1 MRLRNA
7 WPYIR
12 GAWRAARKQA
22 TRSDRSHLDL
32 FFDMMCCKFKY
43 GSTVSNYLMFN
54 FTEYTDPAF
63 RDQYIYIKDWI
74 KLVNALNPPKTTPGY
89 IQDKVIAYKRY
100 KKYFFRDVLIV
111 AESSDDEIRSF
122 LESKGTVFAKDAMGY
137 AGVGIEKIA
146 YDAQTIDETVAR
158 IREHYD
164 MLEEEIIQH
173 PLLDTVSPNAVA
185 SFRFTFLKDK
195 GKILMFPLSVRIA
208 LFDDVDIIK
217 VGQSSSCVAVD
228 EEGYFISQAVVNDS
242 VFDLDFETRY
252 DFHPITGAAISD
264 GSFQVPYF
272 KEMVDMMMEIMEGE
286 DEYGHMGWDVA
297 VSETGPCVIE
307 GNPWGSYDFY
317 QYYDH
322 VKRVNQGIRP
332 TIEAFMGCKIDDLL
346 KKADR
351 Q

>member
-1 MRLRNA
+1 
-7 WPYIR
+7 
-12 GAWRAARKQA
+12 
-22 TRSDRSHLDL
+22 
-32 FFDMMCCKFKY
+32 
-43 GSTVSNYLMFN
+43 
-54 FTEYTDPAF
+54 
-63 RDQYIYIKDWI
+63 
-74 KLVNALNPPKTTPGY
+74 
-89 IQDKVIAYKRY
+89 
-100 KKYFFRDVLIV
+100 
-111 AESSDDEIRSF
+111 
-122 LESKGTVFAKDAMGY
+122 
-137 AGVGIEKIA
+137 
-146 YDAQTIDETVAR
+146 
-158 IREHYD
+158 
-164 MLEEEIIQH
+164 
-173 PLLDTVSPNAVA
+173 
-185 SFRFTFLKDK
+185 
-195 GKILMFPLSVRIA
+195 MFPLSVRIA

-242 VFDLDFETRY
+242 VFDLNFETRY

-297 VSETGPCVIE
+297 VSATGPCVIE

-332 TIEAFMGCKIDDLL
+332 TIEAFMGCKIDDLP

-351 Q
+351 